1 MLSYRPERACEWSGV
16 NPLWRGFV
24 PISLLLI
31 VGDTLHSLELV
42 IAEWGQLRHS
52 ISWRHRSD
60 EERSVGMTVLFESE
74 QKRAN
79 TVRP

>member
-16 NPLWRGFV
+16 YPLWRGFV

-42 IAEWGQLRHS
+42 IAE
-52 ISWRHRSD
+52 
-60 EERSVGMTVLFESE
+60 
-74 QKRAN
+74 
-79 TVRP
+79 